1 MNRMPVKTCRM
12 TIDGLLEE
20 SCFVPDIALEDA
32 CALADDFGQNAIV
45 YGGLTV
51 FPVWSGLNP

>member
-1 MNRMPVKTCRM
+1 VP
-12 TIDGLLEE
+12 DDDSGLLEE

-45 YGGLTV
+45 YGGADGVPGL
-51 FPVWSGLNP
+51 VWIEPIEEK